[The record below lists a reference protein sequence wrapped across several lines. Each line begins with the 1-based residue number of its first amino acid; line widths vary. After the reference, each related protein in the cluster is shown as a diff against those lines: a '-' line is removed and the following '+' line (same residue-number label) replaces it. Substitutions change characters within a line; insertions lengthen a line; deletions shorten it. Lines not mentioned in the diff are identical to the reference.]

1 MPSPNSFAALRRVP
15 TPLVLV
21 GGLHLAVIWALLNGL
36 QIHNA
41 ASRSP
46 TDIVVDFI
54 DKPVPPL
61 DAPPPQQFRPD
72 EIKFTEPQPPPFVV
86 DVSQVAPSVIFE
98 DLPPLRAE
106 PQNLGGSAD
115 PRPVITAAAVDRSHP
130 LTQPPYPMSSRRLG
144 ESGSLAL
151 DILIGADGRVRDA
164 KVSQSSGYER
174 LDQAA
179 VSEAKQHW
187 HLRPATRNGVP
198 FEQWLTLK
206 VVFRF
211 EDAGAGQ

>member
-1 MPSPNSFAALRRVP
+1 MPSPNSIAVLRRVP
-15 TPLVLV
+15 TPLLLV
-21 GGLHLAVIWALLNGL
+21 GGLHLAVLWALLNGL

-41 ASRSP
+41 PSQGP
-46 TDIVVDFI
+46 TDIVADVI
-54 DKPVPPL
+54 DKPT
-61 DAPPPQQFRPD
+61 PPPEAPLPRRFQPD
-72 EIKFTEPQPPPFVV
+72 EIKFTEPQPPPIEV
-86 DVSQVAPSVIFE
+86 DVSQAAPPVISD
-98 DLPPLRAE
+98 DLPLLRAE
-106 PQNLGGSAD
+106 PQSLGGSAD

-130 LTQPPYPMSSRRLG
+130 LTQPSYPMSSIHLG
-144 ESGSLAL
+144 EAGALAL
-151 DILIGADGRVRDA
+151 DILVGADGRVRDA
-164 KVSQSSGYER
+164 KVSKSSGYDR

-211 EDAGAGQ
+211 EDR

>member
-1 MPSPNSFAALRRVP
+1 MPSPNSLAALRRVP
-15 TPLVLV
+15 TPLLLV

-41 ASRSP
+41 PSMSP
-46 TDIVVDFI
+46 HNIVVDFI
-54 DKPVPPL
+54 DKPTPDDPPTTRQFQPNEIKLTIPEPRPVVVDESQPVPPESSGEWT
-61 DAPPPQQFRPD
+61 PP
-72 EIKFTEPQPPPFVV
+72 
-86 DVSQVAPSVIFE
+86 
-98 DLPPLRAE
+98 RAE
-106 PQNLGGSAD
+106 PQSLAGSAD
-115 PRPVITAAAVDRSHP
+115 PQPVITAAAVDRSHP
-130 LTQPPYPMSSRRLG
+130 LTQPPYPMSSIHLG
-144 ESGSLAL
+144 EAGALAL
-151 DILIGADGRVRDA
+151 DILVGADGRVRDA
-164 KVSQSSGYER
+164 KVSKSSGYDR

-211 EDAGAGQ
+211 EDR

>member
-1 MPSPNSFAALRRVP
+1 MPSPNSLAALRRVP
-15 TPLVLV
+15 TPLLLV

-41 ASRSP
+41 PSQGP
-46 TDIVVDFI
+46 TDIIADFVD
-54 DKPVPPL
+54 KLALPQQ
-61 DAPPPQQFRPD
+61 APPPPQFQPTELKFHDPGVPPVIPVVDTDTAPIGYSD
-72 EIKFTEPQPPPFVV
+72 ELPPP
-86 DVSQVAPSVIFE
+86 
-98 DLPPLRAE
+98 LAE
-106 PQNLGGSAD
+106 PQGLRGSAD
-115 PRPVITAAAVDRSHP
+115 PQPVITAAAVDPSHP
-130 LTQPPYPMSSRRLG
+130 LTQPPYPMSSIHLG
-144 ESGSLAL
+144 EAGALAL
-151 DILIGADGRVRDA
+151 DILVGADGRVRDA
-164 KVSQSSGYER
+164 KVAKSSGYDR

-211 EDAGAGQ
+211 EDR

>member
-1 MPSPNSFAALRRVP
+1 MPSPNSLAVLRRVP
-15 TPLVLV
+15 TPMLLV

-36 QIHNA
+36 QSHNA
-41 ASRSP
+41 PSLGP
-46 TDIVVDFI
+46 TDIVADFV
-54 DKPVPPL
+54 DKPALPL
-61 DAPPPQQFRPD
+61 EAPPPPPFQPTKLEFHDPRVPEIPVVETDTAPTGHSD
-72 EIKFTEPQPPPFVV
+72 ELPPPLVG
-86 DVSQVAPSVIFE
+86 
-98 DLPPLRAE
+98 
-106 PQNLGGSAD
+106 PQGVGGSAD
-115 PRPVITAAAVDRSHP
+115 PQPVITAAVVDRSHP

-144 ESGSLAL
+144 EAGTLAL
-151 DILIGADGRVRDA
+151 DILVGADGHVRDA
-164 KVSQSSGYER
+164 RVSQSSGYDR

-211 EDAGAGQ
+211 ADR

>member
-1 MPSPNSFAALRRVP
+1 ML
-15 TPLVLV
+15 LV

-36 QIHNA
+36 QSHNA
-41 ASRSP
+41 PSQGP
-46 TDIVVDFI
+46 TDIVADFL
-54 DKPVPPL
+54 DKPAVPQET
-61 DAPPPQQFRPD
+61 PP
-72 EIKFTEPQPPPFVV
+72 PPPFHLTELEFHDPGPVRIPVV
-86 DVSQVAPSVIFE
+86 DTDTAPTGHSD
-98 DLPPLRAE
+98 DLPPPLAE
-106 PQNLGGSAD
+106 PQGLGGSAD
-115 PRPVITAAAVDRSHP
+115 PRPLITAAAVDRSHP

-144 ESGSLAL
+144 EAGTLAL
-151 DILIGADGRVRDA
+151 DILVGADGHVRDA
-164 KVSQSSGYER
+164 RVSQSSGYDR

-211 EDAGAGQ
+211 EDR

>member
-1 MPSPNSFAALRRVP
+1 MPSPNSLAVLRRVP
-15 TPLVLV
+15 TPLLLV
-21 GGLHLAVIWALLNGL
+21 GGLHLAVLWALLNGL

-41 ASRSP
+41 PSQGPS
-46 TDIVVDFI
+46 DIIADVI
-54 DKPVPPL
+54 YKQI
-61 DAPPPQQFRPD
+61 PPPEAPLQRQFQPD
-72 EIKFTEPQPPPFVV
+72 KIKFTVLEPPPIKVEDSQTAPTIIFDDSPPSRVEPQGV
-86 DVSQVAPSVIFE
+86 
-98 DLPPLRAE
+98 
-106 PQNLGGSAD
+106 GGSAD
-115 PRPVITAAAVDRSHP
+115 PQPVITAAAVDRSHP

-144 ESGSLAL
+144 ESGALAL
-151 DILIGADGRVRDA
+151 DILVGADGHVRDA
-164 KVSQSSGYER
+164 KVSQSSGYDR

-211 EDAGAGQ
+211 EDR

>member
-1 MPSPNSFAALRRVP
+1 MPSTNSLAVLRRVP
-15 TPLVLV
+15 TPLLLV
-21 GGLHLAVIWALLNGL
+21 GGLHLAVIWALLHGL

-41 ASRSP
+41 PSLSP
-46 TDIVVDFI
+46 TDIVAAVI
-54 DKPVPPL
+54 EKPT
-61 DAPPPQQFRPD
+61 PPPEAPLPQRFQPD
-72 EIKFTEPQPPPFVV
+72 KIKFTEPQPPPFVV
-86 DVSQVAPSVIFE
+86 DVSKATPPVISD

-115 PRPVITAAAVDRSHP
+115 PQPVITAAAVDRSHP
-130 LTQPPYPMSSRRLG
+130 LTQPPYPMSSIHLG
-144 ESGSLAL
+144 EAGALAL
-151 DILIGADGRVRDA
+151 DILVGADGRVRDA
-164 KVSQSSGYER
+164 KVAKSSGYDR

-211 EDAGAGQ
+211 EDR

>member
-36 QIHNA
+36 QIHDA

-54 DKPVPPL
+54 DKPIPPL
-61 DAPPPQQFRPD
+61 EAPRPQQFRPD
-72 EIKFTEPQPPPFVV
+72 EIKFTEPEHRPVVEDESQTVTPGVPDNRTAPQP
-86 DVSQVAPSVIFE
+86 E
-98 DLPPLRAE
+98 L
-106 PQNLGGSAD
+106 QNLGGSAD
-115 PRPVITAAAVDRSHP
+115 DPQRVIIAAAVDRSHP
-130 LTQPPYPMSSRRLG
+130 LTQPPYPMASRHLG
-144 ESGSLAL
+144 EAGALAL
-151 DILIGADGRVRDA
+151 DILVGADGRVRDA
-164 KVSQSSGYER
+164 KVSKSSGYDR

-211 EDAGAGQ
+211 QDL